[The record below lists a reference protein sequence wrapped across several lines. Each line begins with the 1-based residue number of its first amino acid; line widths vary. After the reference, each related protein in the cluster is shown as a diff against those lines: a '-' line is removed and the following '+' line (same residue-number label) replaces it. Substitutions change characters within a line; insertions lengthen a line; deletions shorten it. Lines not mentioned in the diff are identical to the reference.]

1 MSLMGLKPVRDDRK
15 ILAFC
20 EALDAQFI
28 KESHYGWG
36 CSWDR
41 DQSAEAIPSG
51 RVPVHARGRATKPPH
66 RPAA

>member
-1 MSLMGLKPVRDDRK
+1 
-15 ILAFC
+15 LAFC

-41 DQSAEAIPSG
+41 DQSAEAI
-51 RVPVHARGRATKPPH
+51 
-66 RPAA
+66 RPARFLRTRADGPPRRRAAE